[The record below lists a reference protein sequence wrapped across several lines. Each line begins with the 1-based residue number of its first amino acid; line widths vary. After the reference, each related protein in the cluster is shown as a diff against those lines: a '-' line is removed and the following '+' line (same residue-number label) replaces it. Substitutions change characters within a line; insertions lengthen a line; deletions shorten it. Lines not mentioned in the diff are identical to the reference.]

1 MSEVNPSESIVYI
14 EYSQCYEEHTK
25 LYYTYFK
32 LFIVSWYFFNFFKL
46 LEWILNGLA
55 AEAIQCLFFLQY
67 TAIYSNL
74 SSYFLKSDLFL
85 KQNRT
90 CSPSPRQYSR
100 YRISFMHTWKMCY
113 HSNQQEGMV
122 NCKTLLMN
130 TWMSLKHFCRNLLF
144 LACSLHSL
152 VKRKH
157 TEESYR
163 LHYGIRPSQLLAL
176 VNVTSLQM

>member
-1 MSEVNPSESIVYI
+1 MFSVQDCGRRPREIRPGCACGDGQRAKWAKYYFPVPCPFCKSVCREAGSKQNQFSDLGRLITAPLKKNSVTGGQKQCTETNVSEGNSSESIVYI
-14 EYSQCYEEHTK
+14 EYSWCYEEHTK

-85 KQNRT
+85 KQNRK
-90 CSPSPRQYSR
+90 C
-100 YRISFMHTWKMCY
+100 
-113 HSNQQEGMV
+113 
-122 NCKTLLMN
+122 
-130 TWMSLKHFCRNLLF
+130 
-144 LACSLHSL
+144 
-152 VKRKH
+152 
-157 TEESYR
+157 
-163 LHYGIRPSQLLAL
+163 
-176 VNVTSLQM
+176 